1 MAVIP
6 NIAMSD
12 TDHTIPKSI
21 CLKLSKSISC
31 KPIKS
36 AALPAQPLQLKPST
50 SPSVIY
56 TAPGFF
62 IRNLFIKAVLSS
74 CSGCRDISTNHLAHK
89 IYETDTPKIMR
100 KKITGK
106 LS

>member
-36 AALPAQPLQLKPST
+36 AALPAQPLQLKALDQPFQHPAFSLET
-50 SPSVIY
+50 YSLKLFFQAALVVVISQP
-56 TAPGFF
+56 T
-62 IRNLFIKAVLSS
+62 ILLIKFM
-74 CSGCRDISTNHLAHK
+74 RQTHL
-89 IYETDTPKIMR
+89 
-100 KKITGK
+100 K
-106 LS
+106 L